1 MAYYGNQVKAIGENQ
16 PKPDATPD
24 ELAQEEKKAILLS
37 NSIQRKERF
46 NEFFYN
52 YMIKACE
59 NFKKILRDFSSLIL
73 ITDYA
78 NFDEASLT
86 AVFKKLHALLLG

>member
-1 MAYYGNQVKAIGENQ
+1 LAYYGNQVKAIGENK
-16 PKPDATPD
+16 PKQDATPD

-52 YMIKACE
+52 YMIKASE
-59 NFKKILRDFSSLIL
+59 NFKKILRNFSSLIL

-78 NFDEASLT
+78 NFNEASLA
-86 AVFKKLHALLLG
+86 AVFKKLHTLLLG